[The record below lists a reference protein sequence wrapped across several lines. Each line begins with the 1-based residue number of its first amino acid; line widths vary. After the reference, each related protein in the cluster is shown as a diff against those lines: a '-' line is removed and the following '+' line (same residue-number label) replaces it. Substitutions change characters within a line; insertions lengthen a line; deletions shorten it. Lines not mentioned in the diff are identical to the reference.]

1 MTPLVDALA
10 LLAGA
15 LAMSIA
21 VYLQM
26 FGTDAPVSYAVGYY
40 VLGSGIFLIVYEMAV
55 SVSSLIIIL
64 GISLILLSEFITAY
78 SVIKSYGLQGPI
90 AQVRENLREGSR

>member
-1 MTPLVDALA
+1 MTPLVSSLA
-10 LLAGA
+10 LFAGA
-15 LAMSIA
+15 LAMCIA

-40 VLGSGIFLIVYEMAV
+40 VLGSGILLIVYEMAV
-55 SVSSLIIIL
+55 AVSSLIIVL
-64 GISLILLSEFITAY
+64 GIGMILLSECITAY

-90 AQVRENLREGSR
+90 AQVRENLREEA